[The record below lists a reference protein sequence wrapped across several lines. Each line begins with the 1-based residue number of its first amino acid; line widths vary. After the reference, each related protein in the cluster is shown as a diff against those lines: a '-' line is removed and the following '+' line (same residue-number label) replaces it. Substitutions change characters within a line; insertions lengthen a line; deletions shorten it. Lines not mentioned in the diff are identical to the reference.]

1 MRDGIAWSS
10 DLVGLARRFGGRVA
24 ATDGIADLD
33 YAGLSARAH
42 GLARHLLAEGLRA
55 GEPVASLVP
64 NGPDA
69 AWVSFGLTI
78 AGAAETPVNVAATDA
93 ELAWYARLADFR
105 SVVAPAAAAAR
116 LAALG
121 LSPLAL
127 EAVAPEVDQAPLPP
141 VPAEAWGRIMFTSGT
156 TGRPK
161 AVVHGHGG
169 RWTAH
174 LLQRAAL
181 PFAPCPG
188 ERLLLMTPF
197 PHGASLLTYAWL
209 DYGGEVVLLPG
220 VLPERIAPLLDA
232 GALAAI
238 FAPPTVLAKLLAL
251 FPDRRVDGVRCVL
264 CGTQALT
271 PELHARAVAA
281 FGPVVRVTY
290 GMTECFNPI
299 TVLAP
304 PDLAEAMAETAAGAA
319 SGACVGWPA
328 PGVEIAIHTAAEEED
343 GAALPAGGI
352 GEIRLRA
359 RQMHDGIIGPDGF
372 RARVAGAWHRTG
384 DLGRMD
390 VRGRLWLAGRAA
402 DVIKTGGYRVH
413 PAEVE
418 TALEGAAGAGRALSV
433 LGLPSD
439 YWGEVIVAVAEGAA
453 PGWEA
458 EASRRAEELAKYK
471 RPRAWLSLAALPRN
485 AQGKLVRARLREAI
499 LADYALEDGP
509 HPRLSPRR
517 GAAEPG

>member
-1 MRDGIAWSS
+1 M
-10 DLVGLARRFGGRVA
+10 
-24 ATDGIADLD
+24 
-33 YAGLSARAH
+33 
-42 GLARHLLAEGLRA
+42 
-55 GEPVASLVP
+55 P

-181 PFAPCPG
+181 PFAPSPG

-251 FPDRRVDGVRCVL
+251 FPDRRVEGVRRVL

-304 PDLAEAMAETAAGAA
+304 PDLAEAMAETTAGAA
-319 SGACVGWPA
+319 GGACVGGPRRAWRSCPHGGGGGRRRAARGRNWRDPA
-328 PGVEIAIHTAAEEED
+328 ARAPDARWHHRPGRLPRARGRRLAPHRRPRPDGCARAAVARRAGGGCHQDRRLPRASGGGGD
-343 GAALPAGGI
+343 GAGG
-352 GEIRLRA
+352 GGGRRPRA
-359 RQMHDGIIGPDGF
+359 QRPRPSVGL
-372 RARVAGAWHRTG
+372 
-384 DLGRMD
+384 LGRGD
-390 VRGRLWLAGRAA
+390 RGGGRGRRAG
-402 DVIKTGGYRVH
+402 
-413 PAEVE
+413 
-418 TALEGAAGAGRALSV
+418 L
-433 LGLPSD
+433 
-439 YWGEVIVAVAEGAA
+439 
-453 PGWEA
+453 EA

-517 GAAEPG
+517 GAAGPG